1 MSNNREL
8 SEFADYLVVDDT
20 TKNVGIGTTLKISA
34 GGIFVANTEV
44 IRPDGTWGGPD
55 TGLVG
60 AQGAQGAQGAVGAQG
75 AQGAVGA
82 QGNQGRQGAVG
93 AQGNQGAVGAQGAQ
107 GAQGYQGAAGS
118 ATITNNADNRV
129 ITGGTGTNLNG
140 EANLLFDGTNL
151 GVNGAAAQ
159 TPIDVISNSSGNG
172 ITVRG
177 RSADGLGNI
186 RFTSNNYGTL
196 YGGLNHNA
204 TDLNI
209 FNELSGTLKLG
220 TSGQDRFVIGS
231 SGQFGIGGATY
242 GTSGQV
248 LTSQGSGS
256 APQWATPAGL
266 VDYGGTSANGT
277 SIINITG
284 ISLDCRLLKI
294 YIMHFSSSNNNS
306 PQISLRL
313 GNGSVSS
320 ASYTGRVFESSSN
333 GTQAIPGDRINIT
346 HTAHTSNTHVWTGII
361 DVGMSVG
368 SGCAVSW
375 NIFSEVNHAEF
386 GAARWNGNN
395 RIDRIQLI
403 GSAGNWDGGYV
414 RVFGDR

>member
-8 SEFADYLVVDDT
+8 SEFADYLIVDDT

-34 GGIFVANTEV
+34 GGIFVGNTEIV
-44 IRPDGTWGGPD
+44 RPDGTWGGPD
-55 TGLVG
+55 TGLIG
-60 AQGAQGAQGAVGAQG
+60 AQGAQGFQGAVGAQG
-75 AQGAVGA
+75 A
-82 QGNQGRQGAVG
+82 
-93 AQGNQGAVGAQGAQ
+93 QGAVGAQGAQ

-140 EANLLFDGTNL
+140 EANLTFDGTNL

-256 APQWATPAGL
+256 APQWADGVSQTQGTWTPTLNTRAGDFTSRTITFQTSRYTRIGDL
-266 VDYGGTSANGT
+266 VHVEGYFTVSPAMQPQGGELISFSLPSGLSSANVT
-277 SIINITG
+277 SSALSVCTG
-284 ISLDCRLLKI
+284 AGQRTTGWGFT
-294 YIMHFSSSNNNS
+294 Y
-306 PQISLRL
+306 L
-313 GNGSVSS
+313 GNLTLTSFYTASGGSSVTSYEFS
-320 ASYTGRVFESSSN
+320 AVYETS
-333 GTQAIPGDRINIT
+333 GT
-346 HTAHTSNTHVWTGII
+346 
-361 DVGMSVG
+361 
-368 SGCAVSW
+368 
-375 NIFSEVNHAEF
+375 
-386 GAARWNGNN
+386 
-395 RIDRIQLI
+395 
-403 GSAGNWDGGYV
+403 
-414 RVFGDR
+414 